1 MNALMTIVFGAVLVE
16 ATTTALKPIWDE
28 NKRQVS
34 IGAVMSLIVGLA
46 IAFATNM
53 DLLAA
58 ADIPISV
65 PVVPQLITG
74 ILISRGANYV
84 YDILAQIKNSVY
96 KQTSQGTVDNSENT
110 VAE

>member
-16 ATTTALKPIWDE
+16 AIVTALKPIWDD

-34 IGAVMSLIVGLA
+34 IGAVMSLIVGLG
-46 IAFATNM
+46 ISFATNM
-53 DLLAA
+53 NLLAA
-58 ADIPISV
+58 ADIPITV

-84 YDILAQIKNSVY
+84 YDILSQIKNSVY
-96 KQTSQGTVDNSENT
+96 KQTSQGTTTTDTIE
-110 VAE
+110 